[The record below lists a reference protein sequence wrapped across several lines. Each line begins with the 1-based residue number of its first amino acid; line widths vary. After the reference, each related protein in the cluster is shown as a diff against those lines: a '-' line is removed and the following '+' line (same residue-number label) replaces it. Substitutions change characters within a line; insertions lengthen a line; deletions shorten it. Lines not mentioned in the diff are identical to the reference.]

1 MAQKKTFLITG
12 ASSGLGLCLAL
23 CALRCGHRVIGTARN
38 PSVAASNHPDF
49 EKLGGQWLKLDVS
62 TAACQQLVEEAMTS
76 QQTRHSQNSNEP
88 MEWIIINNAGYALQG
103 TIEDNTESQL
113 EHHLQTVMYGTIRV
127 LKAAIPFLRKNKCG
141 MIITMS
147 SILGFAP
154 MAECQIY
161 SATKFAVEAITESYA
176 SLLAPLGIKCVILEP
191 GTFRTGLAVASV
203 GPKVED
209 VPEEYRERYGRWAGF
224 IEAAANAPVVK
235 GDPDKYAA
243 RILEIIESRGLGEGV
258 LEKGT
263 EGGKVL
269 RVLGGP
275 DAWAMAGVRLKELNE
290 NYATMEG
297 IALSTDFDEEKT

>member
-1 MAQKKTFLITG
+1 MPQKKTFLITG
-12 ASSGLGLCLAL
+12 ASSGLGLSLAL

-62 TAACQQLVEEAMTS
+62 VPECQQVVEDAMTAE
-76 QQTRHSQNSNEP
+76 QTRHAQHSKDP
-88 MEWIIINNAGYALQG
+88 VDWIIVNNAGYALQG
-103 TIEDNTESQL
+103 TIEDNTEAQI
-113 EHHLQTVMYGTIRV
+113 EQHMQTVMYGTIRV
-127 LKAAIPFLRKNKCG
+127 LKAAIPFLRMSRCG

-176 SLLAPLGIKCVILEP
+176 SLLAPLGIKCIILEP
-191 GTFRTGLAVASV
+191 GTFRTGLAGASL

-209 VPEEYRERYGRWAGF
+209 VPEEYKERYGRWAGF
-224 IEAAANAPVVK
+224 IEAAAKAPIVK
-235 GDPDKYAA
+235 GDPDKYAE
-243 RILEIIESRGLGEGV
+243 RILEIIESRGLGESV

-263 EGGKVL
+263 ESGKVL

-275 DAWAMAGVRLKELNE
+275 DAWAMWGGRLKELNE
-290 NYATMEG
+290 NYATMEAS
-297 IALSTDFDEEKT
+297 ALSTDFNEEKS

>member
-1 MAQKKTFLITG
+1 MAQKKTFLVTG
-12 ASSGLGLCLAL
+12 ASSGLGLSLAL

-62 TAACQQLVEEAMTS
+62 TPACQQVVEAAMTS
-76 QQTRHSQNSNEP
+76 EQTRHSQESQDP
-88 MEWIIINNAGYALQG
+88 VDWIIVNNAGYALHG
-103 TIEDNTESQL
+103 TIEDNTETQI

-147 SILGFAP
+147 SVLGFAP
-154 MAECQIY
+154 MAECQVY
-161 SATKFAVEAITESYA
+161 CAAKFATEAITESYA
-176 SLLAPLGIKCVILEP
+176 SLLAPLGIKCILLEP
-191 GTFRTGLAVASV
+191 GTFRTGIAAGSV

-224 IEAAANAPVVK
+224 VEAAKSAPIVK
-235 GDPDKYAA
+235 GDPDKFAE
-243 RILEIIESRGLGEGV
+243 RILEIIESRGMGDGV
-258 LEKGT
+258 LEKAT

-275 DAWAMAGVRLKELNE
+275 DCWEGWGARLKDLNE
-290 NYATMEG
+290 TYAAMEG
-297 IALSTDFDEEKT
+297 IALSTDFDDEKT